1 MTTKEELEKEEQ
13 EKKDRRRNIFLI
25 IIFLFLLFLS
35 SFGITYSMYK
45 GDSGGNHEI
54 VTDKII
60 FTYSDVDRG
69 GNGIY
74 IENALPIPDATG
86 KKLAGSK
93 EYFDFSINATS
104 KKTNIK
110 YQLLIRKNSVS
121 TLSNNNVR
129 VYLASLNGSYEHEL
143 VLEGF
148 DELETTTIDGTKYY
162 VLYEKVLTKGIENY
176 SDFYRL
182 RMWIKEDAIN
192 YDNKIFSINVDV
204 NATQVGE

>member
-45 GDSGGNHEI
+45 GDSGGNQEL

-162 VLYEKVLTKGIENY
+162 VLYEKVLTKGIENH